1 MTIKNSEYQSPNTVG
16 KRQTIP
22 IDVNDPRLRW
32 DKIGQTL
39 ARSGAEVLQVN
50 QNATNLLASGLNA
63 AAGVVT
69 LQGQITGSALTYDNV
84 AGSIGLGIF
93 SSGEFAPSPVSN
105 AHAAYLGEDIV
116 LTFDFDTTDTNN
128 KWINQFYIDIYDPS
142 TSKWLSIAQVFDAT
156 SLNKTS
162 SSQTITLTFEIL
174 ASTGIANT
182 TNITNVRIATSDAV
196 LHKSVYVETGAPNP
210 AYASMFD
217 TPNITLSHGT
227 DWYSVKVNNLDAQIS
242 KGLFG
247 IIVEENV
254 TTEANVNNIDSSKW
268 VQASQS
274 TLVSPIVIYAPDD
287 AHRWVR
293 VKFISKSGGPSS
305 YSVPQDVT
313 PDTFIKSNT
322 TPPDNVTSASA
333 IFSGDDVVVTFA
345 LPSSNAGASLKVT
358 LNAIVNGSASS
369 FYAYF
374 YHNLIQGET
383 SFTIKSADIYAQFGN
398 YYSSYQGTVQS
409 VSLVGVEST
418 STANIATFTRTST
431 ISSVTPALG
440 TPNINNSD
448 GVFTVV
454 AIQNGYS
461 VSWSNPNTFSYAE
474 IYESKIPWAAYPTD
488 DSAIV
493 YQGNSPAVIQTTD
506 ASPRYIL
513 IHYYDKYDVSSQFN
527 TITAAGQIG
536 GAKVTPIDSATL
548 SLINNPIKIST
559 DGSIFTGAG
568 DLNTYPQLYLNK
580 DGLFAKDANGNAT
593 TYIVNS
599 AINGASTFITTRAK
613 IADWTITDAAIESTL
628 TTGITKYTGL
638 SASNVSYAFWAGSGT
653 SQNTDNTAQFSVT
666 PLGRVNAKNIYITG
680 NGTTQDLINVNNL
693 FKVDNL
699 GAVTASSATISGV
712 LHVKES
718 STFDGNIFVGNAGI
732 ITAGVSQTAG
742 SSVQI
747 AYQGLVAYNGDHSAT
762 TKIYSTPAG
771 STAGGSSSSVSLWSS
786 TALFGTDLA
795 HGWLIQNNKLNSTY
809 ISLDSAADTITITSN
824 ANNAYGIK
832 LSAKADTDHA
842 IQSGYFAA
850 PDFYVNHDGSMT
862 AQNATIK
869 GVVTAKTGYIG
880 YVSDTSP
887 GWTIDTGQ
895 IKAVSGSSSIVLD
908 APLNRLQSYGNSSLA
923 PGSVVSYSADSVG
936 GPIGQTSG
944 TAQGSSTNTYYSAGY
959 IASDNYLVMSTAKA
973 FQIFGGNQS
982 KGDVPLLSVDPTGS
996 STNWY
1001 NNGVKQAVGKS
1012 FAAISTGVIYLD
1024 SNDIIIGNGSDTG
1037 SGSSG
1042 NIYFNGNLNIRN
1054 STDVLGSHG
1063 YIRNIYIGTSAPA
1076 VGSTGTGFVGDLY
1089 VTY

>member
-1 MTIKNSEYQSPNTVG
+1 MVVRNSEYQSPNSVG
-16 KRQTIP
+16 KRQSIP

-39 ARSGAEVLQVN
+39 ARSGAEVLQIDRGKV
-50 QNATNLLASGLNA
+50 NATAFGLNSA
-63 AAGVVT
+63 SAVLD
-69 LQGQITGSALTYDNV
+69 LQAQITGSALSFDNV

-93 SSGEFAPSPVSN
+93 SSGEYAPSAVQN
-105 AHAAYLGEDIV
+105 AHAAYVGEDIV
-116 LTFDFDTTDTNN
+116 LTFDFDTTSSNN
-128 KWINQFYIDIYDPS
+128 KWMNQYYVDIYDPS
-142 TSKWLSIAQVFDAT
+142 TSKWLSIAQVFDGT
-156 SLNKTS
+156 NLNQTS
-162 SSQTITLTFEIL
+162 SAQTITLTFEIL

-182 TNITNVRIATSDAV
+182 TNVTNVRIATSDAV
-196 LHKSVYVETGAPNP
+196 LHKSAYVETGAPNP
-210 AYASMFD
+210 AYASIFD
-217 TPNITLSHGT
+217 TPDVSLGHGT
-227 DWYSVKVNNLDAQIS
+227 DYYTVTINNLAAQIA
-242 KGLFG
+242 KGLYG

-254 TTEANVNNIDSSKW
+254 TTEIDITKIDSTKW

-274 TLVSPIVIYAPDD
+274 TLVSPITIYAPNDG
-287 AHRWVR
+287 HRWVR

-305 YSVPQDVT
+305 YSTPQDVT

-322 TPPDNVTSASA
+322 TPPDNVTSVSA
-333 IFSGDDVVVTFA
+333 TFSGDDVVVTFA

-358 LNAIVNGSASS
+358 LNAIVNNNPSS
-369 FYAYF
+369 FYGYF
-374 YHNLIQGET
+374 YYNIIQGET
-383 SFTIKSADIYAQFGN
+383 SFKIKSSDIYAQFGA

-409 VSLVGVEST
+409 VSLVGVESS
-418 STANIATFTRTST
+418 STANIAAFSRTST
-431 ISSVTPALG
+431 ISSIIPVYG
-440 TPNINNSD
+440 VPNINNAD

-461 VSWSNPNTFSYAE
+461 VSWSNPNTFSYGE
-474 IYESKIPWAAYPTD
+474 IYESKTPWNAYPTN

-493 YQGNSPAVIQTTD
+493 YQGNSPAVIQTFD

-536 GAKVTPIDSATL
+536 GVKVTPIDSATL

-559 DGSIFTGAG
+559 AGSIFTGAG
-568 DLNTYPQLYLNK
+568 DVNTYPQLYLNK
-580 DGLFAKDANGNAT
+580 DGLFAKDANGNVT

-599 AINGASTFITTRAK
+599 AINGAATFITTRAK

-638 SASNVSYAFWAGSGT
+638 SASNADYAFWAGSGT

-666 PLGRVNAKNIYITG
+666 PLGKVNAKNIYITG
-680 NGTTQDLINVNNL
+680 NGTNQDLININNGL

-699 GAVTASSATISGV
+699 GAVTASNATISGI

-732 ITAGVSQTAG
+732 ITAGTSQTQG

-747 AYQGLVAYNGDHSAT
+747 AYQGLVAYDGNHLAT

-771 STAGGSSSSVSLWSS
+771 STATGSSSSISLWSS
-786 TALFGTDLA
+786 AALFGTDLA
-795 HGWLIQNNKLNSTY
+795 NGWLIQNNKLNSTY
-809 ISLDSAADTITITSN
+809 ISLDSSANTLTIVSSG
-824 ANNAYGIK
+824 NNAYGVK
-832 LSAKADTDHA
+832 LSANSTSDHA
-842 IQSGYFAA
+842 IASGYFAA
-850 PDFYVNHDGSMT
+850 PDFFVNHDGAMT

-895 IKAVSGSSSIVLD
+895 IKAVSGSSSIILD

-923 PGSVVSYSADSVG
+923 PGSVVSYSADSTG
-936 GPIGQTSG
+936 GPVGQTSG
-944 TAQGSSTNTYYSAGY
+944 TAQSSPTNTYYSAGY
-959 IASDNYLVMSTAKA
+959 IASDNYMVMSTAKA
-973 FQIFGGNQS
+973 FQIFGSSQS
-982 KGDVPLLSVDPTGS
+982 KGDVPLLSIDPNGS

-1001 NNGVKQAVGKS
+1001 NNGAKQTVGKS

-1024 SNDIIIGNGSDTG
+1024 SNDIIIGNGADTG
-1037 SGSSG
+1037 TGSSG

-1063 YIRNIYIGTSAPA
+1063 
-1076 VGSTGTGFVGDLY
+1076 
-1089 VTY
+1089 